1 MCSSCRLVYYGGGP
15 GWWPVRSGLDRV
27 RAPGVVPHT
36 TWKPD
41 VGFWGFPCEVA
52 LPTPGLLAR
61 VVGVVVDAVFPSGDL
76 PSIHNALVVQRDD
89 GPDLVVEVQEHIDPH
104 AVRGIAMGSTTGL
117 RRGLPV
123 IDTGGPISVPVGPA
137 TLGRMFNVLGH
148 SIDGGGSVTAELHP
162 IHVQSPPITAQLV
175 AGEAFVTG
183 IKAIDLLTPY
193 PRGGKIGL
201 FGGAGV
207 GKTLLMIELMSNTI
221 RQHSGIALFAGV
233 GERSREGND
242 LWIELQR
249 TGVLPNTVLVFG
261 QMNEPPGARL
271 RVPFTALTMAE
282 YFRDTERRQ
291 VLLFIDNVFRYI
303 QAGSEVSAL
312 LGRLPS
318 EVGYQPTL
326 QSEMGE
332 LQERITTTSRG
343 SVTSIQA
350 VFIPADDLT
359 DPAVVA
365 TFAHLDATTVLSRE
379 QVSRGLYP
387 AIDPLASRSSL
398 LTPEGVGNQHYA
410 VAMRVREL
418 LARYEELQDVIAI
431 LGMEELSED
440 DRTAVHRARRL
451 QRFLTQPLTVA
462 EAFTG
467 TAGAHVPLSE
477 TLRGFQEIV
486 DGLHDGVPEQ
496 AFYMAGTIDDVV
508 RRGHAL
514 A

>member
-1 MCSSCRLVYYGGGP
+1 MANRGIV
-15 GWWPVRSGLDRV
+15 
-27 RAPGVVPHT
+27 T
-36 TWKPD
+36 
-41 VGFWGFPCEVA
+41 
-52 LPTPGLLAR
+52 R
-61 VVGVVVDAVFPSGDL
+61 VVGVVIDATFPTGDL
-76 PSIHNALVVQRDD
+76 PSINHALLVHRDD
-89 GPDLVVEVQEHIDPH
+89 GAELVVEVQEHVDPH
-104 AVRGIAMGSTTGL
+104 TIRAIAMGNTAGL
-117 RRGLPV
+117 RRGLEV
-123 IDTGGPISVPVGPA
+123 TDTRAPISVPVGPL
-137 TLGRMFNVLGH
+137 TLGRMFNVLGDP
-148 SIDGGGSVTAELHP
+148 IDGGPTVTGARKP
-162 IHVQSPPITAQLV
+162 IHVKSPLIADQVV
-175 AGEAFVTG
+175 ADEVFVTG

-207 GKTLLMIELMSNTI
+207 GKTLLMIELMANTI
-221 RQHSGIALFAGV
+221 REHSGIALFAGV

-242 LWIELQR
+242 MWLELQR
-249 TGVLPNTVLVFG
+249 TGVLDTTVLVFG

-326 QSEMGE
+326 QTEMGE

-350 VFIPADDLT
+350 VYIPADDLT

-379 QVSRGLYP
+379 MVSRGLYP
-387 AIDPLASRSSL
+387 AIDPLTSRSSL
-398 LTPEGVGNQHYA
+398 LTPEAVGDEHYE
-410 VAMRVREL
+410 VAMAVRAL

-431 LGMEELSED
+431 LGIEELSEE
-440 DRTAVHRARRL
+440 DRQAVMRARRI
-451 QRFLTQPLTVA
+451 QRFLTQPMTVA
-462 EAFTG
+462 ESFTG
-467 TAGAHVPLSE
+467 NPGVLMPLDE
-477 TLRGFQEIV
+477 TLRGFREII
-486 DGLHDGVPEQ
+486 DGKHDDLPEQ
-496 AFYMAGTIDDVV
+496 AFYMIGSIDQAVARAAAMV
-508 RRGHAL
+508 GAE

>member
-1 MCSSCRLVYYGGGP
+1 MPWSCNV
-15 GWWPVRSGLDRV
+15 
-27 RAPGVVPHT
+27 T
-36 TWKPD
+36 T
-41 VGFWGFPCEVA
+41 
-52 LPTPGLLAR
+52 
-61 VVGVVVDAVFPSGDL
+61 
-76 PSIHNALVVQRDD
+76 

-467 TAGAHVPLSE
+467 TPALTCRCPRHCVGSRRSLTGCTMVCPSRLSTWRARSTTSCGVATRLLE
-477 TLRGFQEIV
+477 
-486 DGLHDGVPEQ
+486 DGLREWRAVGNDRDPGGAAARGAAGPES
-496 AFYMAGTIDDVV
+496 ACTP
-508 RRGHAL
+508 RRWWL
-514 A
+514 AECLPASRPTDR